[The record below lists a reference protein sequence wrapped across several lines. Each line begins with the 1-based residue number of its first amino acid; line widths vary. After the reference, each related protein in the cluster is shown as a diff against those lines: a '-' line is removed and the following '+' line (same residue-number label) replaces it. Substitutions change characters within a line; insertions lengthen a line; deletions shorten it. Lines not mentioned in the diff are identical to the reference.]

1 MPRQPIPEEF
11 HDRFR
16 ELHADGYG
24 RNRIAREL
32 GFPPVQ
38 ISRTAEVLGLT
49 FDRSQIEAATRARL
63 ADLAE
68 RRAMLAEDLQ
78 EDAEKLRAQ
87 MWETTVVYSFGG
99 KENSYEDHEFDEAPA
114 AEKRALMATAGMAID
129 RSLKLA
135 PVHEADGADTERS
148 MLGDLAAGIA
158 ALANLNAA
166 QLASDSSS
174 SEA

>member
-1 MPRQPIPEEF
+1 
-11 HDRFR
+11 
-16 ELHADGYG
+16 
-24 RNRIAREL
+24 
-32 GFPPVQ
+32 
-38 ISRTAEVLGLT
+38 
-49 FDRSQIEAATRARL
+49 
-63 ADLAE
+63 
-68 RRAMLAEDLQ
+68 MLAEDLQ